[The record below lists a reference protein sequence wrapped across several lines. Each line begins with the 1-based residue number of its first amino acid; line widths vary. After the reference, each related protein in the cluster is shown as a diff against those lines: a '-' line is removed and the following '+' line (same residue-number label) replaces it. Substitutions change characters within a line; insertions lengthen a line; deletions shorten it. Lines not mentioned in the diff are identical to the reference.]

1 MKGDSMTL
9 NQLIVRAAVAYP
21 EAAVLDCWD
30 MARERPSKRDSG
42 DTLALFVAREL
53 KDTFDPD
60 ASEAIQIATAV
71 RAMQRAADE
80 LQAVAHALSE
90 LAVRRAA

>member
-1 MKGDSMTL
+1 MTL
-9 NQLIVRAAVAYP
+9 NQLIVRAAIAYP

-30 MARERPSKRDSG
+30 MGRERPLKRDNG

-53 KDTFDPD
+53 RDTFDPQ
-60 ASEAIQIATAV
+60 AEEATQIATAV
-71 RAMQRAADE
+71 RAMQTAADE
-80 LQAVAHALSE
+80 LQRVAHALSD

>member
-1 MKGDSMTL
+1 MTL

-30 MARERPSKRDSG
+30 MGRERPLKRDNG

-53 KDTFDPD
+53 RDTFDPQAD
-60 ASEAIQIATAV
+60 EGTQIATAV
-71 RAMQRAADE
+71 RAMQTAADD
-80 LQAVAHALSE
+80 LQRVAHALSD
-90 LAVRRAA
+90 LAVKRAA